1 MEEDPQGSTQATPAS
16 LDTKEDQA
24 TEGRPTRK
32 GLGASRARVTT
43 AALTVT
49 PAPPSTRWGTWSLP
63 WRLLPRLSG
72 APAVRGED
80 QRALD
85 EEEQA
90 ARERVRATAQ
100 SRAPQDPRMAGATPA
115 TPAIQDSNGTQGTQ
129 ATTPDTLQDI
139 LDTPRNREVQ
149 GQGLAFHL
157 RQQEAPSRHRAPRK
171 RRAAT
176 TVGLSLA
183 RKGRGLPR
191 RGRVQAHVQGPHLHP
206 QDLPHRDPCPQ
217 PSPSPGREE
226 QSQCLHDR
234 QAVQAKATV
243 QA

>member
-1 MEEDPQGSTQATPAS
+1 VDLRRDKVDPQGQGDLMEEDPQGSTQATPAS

-24 TEGRPTRK
+24 TE
-32 GLGASRARVTT
+32 A
-43 AALTVT
+43 
-49 PAPPSTRWGTWSLP
+49 
-63 WRLLPRLSG
+63 
-72 APAVRGED
+72 
-80 QRALD
+80 
-85 EEEQA
+85 
-90 ARERVRATAQ
+90 
-100 SRAPQDPRMAGATPA
+100 RAPQDPRMAGATPA
-115 TPAIQDSNGTQGTQ
+115 TPAIQDSNGTQGTR
-129 ATTPDTLQDI
+129 ATTPATLQDI